1 MERERSQ
8 RLIDDERGRSEMTL
22 LSEKIRSVE
31 EELRIKVSE
40 LEAAQVEIGEYR
52 EASNNF
58 EIQISLLQN

>member
-1 MERERSQ
+1 M
-8 RLIDDERGRSEMTL
+8 IDDERGRSEMAL
-22 LSEKIRSVE
+22 LNEKIRSVE

>member
-1 MERERSQ
+1 M
-8 RLIDDERGRSEMTL
+8 IDDERGRSEMTL

>member
-8 RLIDDERGRSEMTL
+8 RLIDDERSRSEMTL
-22 LSEKIRSVE
+22 LNEKIRSLE

-52 EASNNF
+52 ESSNNF
-58 EIQISLLQN
+58 EIQISYLQN